1 MGSSS
6 SKAVRKLPTAST
18 LSRSSPATRAQP
30 PPPPPPPESEVQPIQ
45 DTQEPA
51 GSRASAKLVE
61 KPAWRE
67 SSMGG
72 QSRRAKE
79 SPEVMGGMGKV
90 HFSGEKDDGIRK
102 DAMDPQFIKNLNLLG
117 PVEIHDAGKFV
128 PAQAQ
133 RTLSSRHEELTSPTA
148 LPPPNHL
155 SVPLLISLLD
165 RLKTVPRGTDPTT
178 VYKEYGMQTGQIEE
192 LRRWVNSV
200 SVSEED
206 DVRVEDG
213 EEIREMKA
221 VWVGGLP
228 MRS

>member
-30 PPPPPPPESEVQPIQ
+30 PPPPPPESEPE
-45 DTQEPA
+45 TQAQTGPSGPGAVDSPLWHE
-51 GSRASAKLVE
+51 R
-61 KPAWRE
+61 
-67 SSMGG
+67 SMGG
-72 QSRRAKE
+72 QERRAQE

-90 HFSGEKDDGIRK
+90 HFSGEKDDGILK
-102 DAMDPQFIKNLNLLG
+102 DAMDPQFMRNLSRLG

-133 RTLSSRHEELTSPTA
+133 RTLSSRREEFTSPTA

-165 RLKTVPRGTDPTT
+165 RLKTLPPGTDPSS
-178 VYKEYGMQTGQIEE
+178 VYEEYGMQKREMDD
-192 LRRWVNSV
+192 LRKWVNSV

-206 DVRVEDG
+206 DVRVENG

-221 VWVGGLP
+221 VWVGGLS
-228 MRS
+228 RK